1 MKFKL
6 IALVLS
12 TILLVGCGSN
22 TDTPST
28 ESGASTEPLSGEGT
42 NAGTEETVE
51 PYVLT
56 FEASTIDGEE
66 LTSDCFTDCK
76 LTMVNI
82 WATYCNP
89 CLSEMPA
96 LGQLASSYEAS
107 DFQIIGVI
115 SDISDQSTDE
125 ELETAAGLIAET
137 QANYPHLL
145 LNQSLYNHL
154 VGAVDSVPTT
164 FFINNKGEV
173 LGYVI
178 GAREKESWE
187 AIIDELLAE
196 L

>member
-1 MKFKL
+1 MKLKL
-6 IALVLS
+6 FVLLLS
-12 TILLVGCGSN
+12 TILLMGCGS
-22 TDTPST
+22 DTGIPST
-28 ESGASTEPLSGEGT
+28 ETGT
-42 NAGTEETVE
+42 SKETDSSEVGTEEATE

-56 FEASTIDGEE
+56 FEATAIDGTE

-96 LGQLASSYEAS
+96 LGELASAYEPS

-115 SDISDQSTDE
+115 SDVSEQSKE
-125 ELETAAGLIAET
+125 EDLETAANLITET